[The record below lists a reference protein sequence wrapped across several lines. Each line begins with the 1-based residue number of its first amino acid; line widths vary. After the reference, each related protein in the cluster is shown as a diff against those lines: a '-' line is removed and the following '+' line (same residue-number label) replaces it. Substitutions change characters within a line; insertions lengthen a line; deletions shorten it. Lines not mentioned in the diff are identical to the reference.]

1 MPVAPGLY
9 WKTRLSHAFDA
20 ALKFVGVLERQ
31 DAPSPLD

>member
-20 ALKFVGVLERQ
+20 ALKFVEVLERQ